1 MRIAW
6 WGFVFL
12 MMSGAVG
19 AYAQTKYN
27 PQFGDA
33 WALAQ
38 KQHAPRR
45 WLECVI
51 RVKGPI
57 TDQSL
62 RPLAASGFR
71 HRSVIA
77 TVTGEAIITGR
88 IQVRHVQQLVDLPL
102 VLAIEG
108 GGRGGKKGTQG
119 MK

>member
-1 MRIAW
+1 MHNAC

-19 AYAQTKYN
+19 VHAQTKYN

-33 WALAQ
+33 WVLAQ

-57 TDQSL
+57 TDQTM
-62 RPLAASGFR
+62 RPLAATGFKR
-71 HRSVIA
+71 RSVI
-77 TVTGEAIITGR
+77 TTRTGEAIITGR